1 MTLPYILKILPA
13 EKCNRH
19 IKSQYHSLIG
29 DKLVKLLQCT
39 TSNCYIVK
47 YFFVK
52 LASCTCSVDKVS
64 EFL

>member
-1 MTLPYILKILPA
+1 MTLRYTLKILPA
-13 EKCNRH
+13 EKCNRCT
-19 IKSQYHSLIG
+19 KSQYHSLIG
-29 DKLVKLLQCT
+29 DKLVKVLQCT

-52 LASCTCSVDKVS
+52 LAACTSSVS